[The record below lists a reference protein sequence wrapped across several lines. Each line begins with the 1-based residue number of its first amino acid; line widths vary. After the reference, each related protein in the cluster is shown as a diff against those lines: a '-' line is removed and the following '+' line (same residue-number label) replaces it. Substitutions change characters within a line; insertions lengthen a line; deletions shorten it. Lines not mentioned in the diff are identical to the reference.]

1 MSSTVGSRQTKGGH
15 VRRGIGCSDE
25 EVFDVWCK
33 GFNGSALRGHDEL
46 DVFSWGLMYRA
57 FLKPYF
63 GSMPRIGGHYL
74 AISVLWWIIASLSS
88 VVVADDVLGWL
99 VPLGNVIASVVLVEL
114 LYLWMV
120 KRQHD
125 KCRLVGGTCGTA
137 GEGKVRIRSGVRCG
151 SWQGLWID
159 TGSVFVS
166 TR

>member
-46 DVFSWGLMYRA
+46 GVFSWGLMYRA
-57 FLKPYF
+57 FLKPYS
-63 GSMPRIGGHYL
+63 GSMPRIGGHYP

-99 VPLGNVIASVVLVEL
+99 VPLGNVIASLVLVEL

-125 KCRLVGGTCGTA
+125 KCRLVG
-137 GEGKVRIRSGVRCG
+137 
-151 SWQGLWID
+151 
-159 TGSVFVS
+159 
-166 TR
+166 